1 MANVESKLVISEPD
15 FFTIKASLRN
25 FLKSQ
30 STFADYDFEGST
42 LSQLIDLLSY
52 NTHFLSFYMNMVANE
67 SFLDTASL
75 RDSVVS
81 HAKMLGYTPASIR
94 SSKARID
101 LSFTLANNPGI
112 ANVTSLTIPKFTKVA
127 SSAVD
132 GINYTFTKPIS

>member
-15 FFTIKASLRN
+15 FFTIKASLKN

-52 NTHFLSFYMNMVANE
+52 NTHFLSFYMNMIANE
-67 SFLDTASL
+67 SFLDSASL

-94 SSKARID
+94 SARARID

-112 ANVTSLTIPKFTKVA
+112 SSITSLTLPKFTKFA
-127 SSAVD
+127 S
-132 GINYTFTKPIS
+132 